1 MKHLIRITIACF
13 ISAFQLCYAA
23 ENYQTILKF
32 YGYFKLDM
40 TYASALMAG
49 DNYAKWVVADSD
61 HPTANTNIT
70 VKQSR
75 FGFNL
80 DKGPIAG
87 KLEVDFYGTGSSENK
102 AGIMLRKAYADIKF
116 KKFNVRAGQDSDL
129 ISPLVP
135 ATHNYSVAW
144 WAGNIGYRRPMLKL
158 YHNNDAFDWSVA
170 LARNIGG
177 DINGDGLDDGSV
189 GILPEIQGRIA
200 LNLRKRV
207 MIGISGHYGIEDTLG
222 TDGKYTSWSGNL
234 DVSVDISPM
243 VVFQGEAFI
252 GSNLA
257 SKLGCI
263 GNASTVDGIRTTG
276 GWANLRIKIGTQTI
290 TTFGISFENPDDNNL
305 LDNARTKNFMGFANF
320 YHELVPGFK
329 VGIEIAYW
337 DTEYKNGY
345 ENLKNYE
352 GIRGQFVFLYI
363 L

>member
-1 MKHLIRITIACF
+1 MKYLLHLLITYISMLQICF
-13 ISAFQLCYAA
+13 AV
-23 ENYQTILKF
+23 ENNLTEFKF

-49 DNYAKWVVADSD
+49 DNFAKWVVADSE

-80 DKGPIAG
+80 NKGSITG
-87 KLEVDFYGTGSSENK
+87 KLEVDFYGLGSAENK
-102 AGIMLRKAYADIKF
+102 AGIMLRKAYADIKLE
-116 KKFNVRAGQDSDL
+116 KFNLRAGQDSDL

-144 WAGNIGYRRPMLKL
+144 WAGNIGYRRPMLKI
-158 YHNNDAFDWSVA
+158 YHNNDTFDWSVA

-177 DINGDGLDDGSV
+177 DINDDGLDDGSV
-189 GILPEIQGRIA
+189 GVLPEFQGRMA
-200 LNLRKRV
+200 LKLHNKV
-207 MIGISGHYGIEDTLG
+207 VIGMSGHYGVENTLEK
-222 TDGKYTSWSGNL
+222 DGEYTSWSGNL
-234 DVSVDISPM
+234 DVSMDISPT
-243 VVFQGEAFI
+243 VLFQGEVFL

-257 SKLGCI
+257 TKLGCI
-263 GNASTVDGIRTTG
+263 GNASTVDGIRSGG
-276 GWANLRIKIGTQTI
+276 GWANLRIKIGSQT
-290 TTFGISFENPDDNNL
+290 TTAFGISLEDPDDNDL
-305 LDNARTKNFMGFANF
+305 LEYARTKNFMGFANF

-329 VGIEIAYW
+329 VGIEISYW
-337 DTEYKNGY
+337 DTEYKVGY
-345 ENLKNYE
+345 ESSQNYE